1 MKDAYTVA
9 LGMVKLS
16 VQQSERSDDGRYLID
31 YTKLHKLLYYA
42 QCFSL
47 AKYGSPLF
55 YEDVVRQD
63 SGPWVEELSRFYGN
77 FGLGEYTAG
86 HMAGVRMPEFS
97 KREKDA
103 LLSVIAS
110 LGRMSSEELAWKAK
124 QSAPFQ
130 KKARFG
136 SVLSKED
143 MRACALSEF
152 HIAPVEQE
160 GLDVAGYVRD
170 SRRLLMLYGQYRER
184 AQRRNKKAGK
194 SQRASANRRMRE
206 RNEYPR
212 GNAAR

>member
-16 VQQSERSDDGRYLID
+16 VQRSERSDDGRYLID

-55 YEDVVRQD
+55 YEDVVGQD

-97 KREKDA
+97 RKEKDTM
-103 LLSVIAS
+103 LSVIAA
-110 LGRMSSEELAWKAK
+110 LGKLSSEELTWKAK
-124 QSAPFQ
+124 QSAPLQ
-130 KKARFG
+130 KMTRCG
-136 SVLSKED
+136 SILSKDD
-143 MRACALSEF
+143 MRAYGSSEF
-152 HIAPVEQE
+152 HISPTARE

-170 SRRLLMLYGQYRER
+170 SRKLLKLYGQCRER

-194 SQRASANRRMRE
+194 TQRASANRRMRE

-212 GNAAR
+212 GNAAH

>member
-16 VQQSERSDDGRYLID
+16 VQRSERSDDGRYLID

-143 MRACALSEF
+143 MRACARSEF